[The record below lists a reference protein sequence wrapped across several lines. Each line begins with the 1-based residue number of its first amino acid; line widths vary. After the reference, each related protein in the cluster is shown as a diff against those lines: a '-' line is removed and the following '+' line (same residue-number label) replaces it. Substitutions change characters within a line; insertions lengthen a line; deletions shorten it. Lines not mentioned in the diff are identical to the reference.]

1 MLEKEIEHRLARR
14 LLLNMEKAGV
24 NTPNGLRLA
33 QSNMAGHDDCR
44 WQTTLLQDRHPYRR
58 LRSSQRPPRLRRR
71 SQLMQGHH
79 AHEDQRT
86 SLMAQTDSYR
96 KKILE
101 HPGWKFMR
109 WPCRTYRFGADKVDI
124 KVCDQYREYS
134 DRSPQSEGTG
144 VGVYFEEQNK
154 CALDKKGGTSPRMC
168 PGHAQAFCRRQGVY
182 ALRSGGGTLA
192 IIAEN
197 GTLFYK

>member
-58 LRSSQRPPRLRRR
+58 LRSSKRPPRLRRR
-71 SQLMQGHH
+71 SH

-101 HPGWKFMR
+101 HSGWKFMGLF
-109 WPCRTYRFGADKVDI
+109 CRTYRFGVDKVDV
-124 KVCDQYREYS
+124 KGCDQYREYS
-134 DRSPQSEGTG
+134 DCSPQSEGTG
-144 VGVYFEEQNK
+144 VGVYFEAQNE
-154 CALDKKGGTSPRMC
+154 CTLDKKGGASPRM
-168 PGHAQAFCRRQGVY
+168 
-182 ALRSGGGTLA
+182 
-192 IIAEN
+192 
-197 GTLFYK
+197 